1 MRTESEKSNRVE
13 SSVLSGVNSFRIEPK
28 RSGNNVDISFDF
40 RKMEINVDVKI
51 LENLE
56 TREELSSI
64 ILKHIKKR
72 GYSITVELTTSF
84 LSEGGTREYFVTLGR
99 EELKNLSDRNL
110 AELIDTKLNSLLDK
124 AHKKFLKK
132 SKLPVFS

>member
-1 MRTESEKSNRVE
+1 MRTESEKCNRVE
-13 SSVLSGVNSFRIEPK
+13 SSVLSGANSFRIEP
-28 RSGNNVDISFDF
+28 RNSENNVDISFDF

-56 TREELSSI
+56 TREELGSI

-84 LSEGGTREYFVTLGR
+84 MSDGGTREYFVTLER
-99 EELKNLSDRNL
+99 EELINLSDENL
-110 AELIDTKLNSLLDK
+110 AELIDNKLNSLLDK
-124 AHKKFLKK
+124 AHKKKMNK